1 MPNYSA
7 SDNDYKDLPRGVDPD
22 EFRSRK
28 TMGSLRDISNG
39 RQSVRQFMARVL
51 IRKIDLSHKR
61 RK

>member
-1 MPNYSA
+1 MANYSA

-28 TMGSLRDISNG
+28 SAGGLSNLG
-39 RQSVRQFMARVL
+39 RQSVRDFMARIL
-51 IRKIDLSHKR
+51 IRKIDLSHKG